1 MIQKY
6 TLLSDIILLG
16 GDTDMVFQKN
26 KLCDTNYNIRMST
39 DDKARLKAFANE
51 LNMPVSYLVRSAI
64 NEFYK
69 KMINEK

>member
-1 MIQKY
+1 
-6 TLLSDIILLG
+6 
-16 GDTDMVFQKN
+16 MVFQKN

-51 LNMPVSYLVRSAI
+51 LNIPVSYLVRSAI